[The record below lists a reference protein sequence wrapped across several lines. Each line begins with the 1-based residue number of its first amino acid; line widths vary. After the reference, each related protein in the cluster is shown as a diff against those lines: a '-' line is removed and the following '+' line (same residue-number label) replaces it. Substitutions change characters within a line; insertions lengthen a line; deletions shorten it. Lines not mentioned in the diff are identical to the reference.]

1 MANRKLAAAVAQIAV
16 LGVLGLIATGC
27 SSTEGTPSSSVD
39 ETTAPSQADEPAD
52 GADAGGDTRT
62 AATDPLPFTEELNGR
77 RLTVESFGTSA
88 AATSFWEVGEGNE
101 VLYLQVK
108 IENVD
113 ADPWESNVVQFFLL
127 DESDETYAPSF
138 YDAEVGEAPEAVTLA
153 PGDSVEG
160 YVPFEVPAGATGLRL
175 EYAVDLSQNAVI
187 DVQLN

>member
-1 MANRKLAAAVAQIAV
+1 MANRKLGTVVAQIAV

-27 SSTEGTPSSSVD
+27 SSTEGTPSSSVE
-39 ETTAPSQADEPAD
+39 ETAAPSQADEPAD
-52 GADAGGDTRT
+52 GADAGGDTST
-62 AATDPLPFTEELNGR
+62 AADPLPFTEELNGR
-77 RLTVESFGTSA
+77 RLTVESFGASA
-88 AATSFWEVGEGNE
+88 AASPLWEVGEGNE

-138 YDAEVGEAPEAVTLA
+138 YDAEVGEAPDAVTLA

-160 YVPFEVPAGATGLRL
+160 YVPFEVPADTTGLRL